1 MSSIS
6 TQPKHTQ
13 VRILNSLVIMSKME
27 VLNKKFY

>member
-13 VRILNSLVIMSKME
+13 VRILNWLGIILKME